1 MKDQPKE
8 TNPSSSPANET
19 AAIKFLMENFGVSVK
34 DWNELFFQYGVS
46 ASKIVEIVR
55 QYAPR

>member
-8 TNPSSSPANET
+8 ASPSSSTANES

-46 ASKIVEIVR
+46 ASKIVEVVR
-55 QYAPR
+55 QYGTR

>member
-8 TNPSSSPANET
+8 TNPTSSTINET
-19 AAIKFLMENFGVSVK
+19 AAIKFLMENFGVTVK

-55 QYAPR
+55 QYGTR

>member
-1 MKDQPKE
+1 MNDQPKE
-8 TNPSSSPANET
+8 TNPSSPTVNET